1 MRFAF
6 IAEKVAVFPIR
17 VMCRVLGVSPSGY
30 YAWRDRSKS
39 ARECDDEVLKTE
51 IEAAHE
57 QSRGTCGSPRIT
69 RELREQGRRVSK
81 NDTELALAA
90 LDDAI
95 ANRKPPPRIIHH
107 SDRGSPYASVRYRK
121 RLDTCGMLA
130 SMSRAGDCWD
140 NAVAESFFATIKG
153 DELKHRWHPSHA
165 AARAVIEDYITNFC
179 NPLRRHSTLG
189 YLSPDKFELR
199 AQTYAKA
206 A

>member
-6 IAEKVAVFPIR
+6 IVEKVAVFPIR

-81 NDTELALAA
+81 KRVAKQMNKWGMRG
-90 LDDAI
+90 
-95 ANRKPPPRIIHH
+95 RK
-107 SDRGSPYASVRYRK
+107 
-121 RLDTCGMLA
+121 
-130 SMSRAGDCWD
+130 
-140 NAVAESFFATIKG
+140 
-153 DELKHRWHPSHA
+153 
-165 AARAVIEDYITNFC
+165 
-179 NPLRRHSTLG
+179 
-189 YLSPDKFELR
+189 
-199 AQTYAKA
+199 
-206 A
+206 